1 MPATPPPVRRRRG
14 RVLIVVLLALALI
27 AVGGGAIYWWQT
39 RPQGSP
45 QAVEFATAPLSP
57 ELTGA
62 TVLAL
67 GEATHGNAEFQ
78 RLRLGLVQKLPEF
91 GALVLEE
98 DYGSTAR
105 VNEFIQG
112 GPGTAEEA
120 AQRFGFVLNHT
131 AEMAELLRW
140 LRDHNAGIPAER
152 RIQLVGI
159 DVQRIDANKE
169 IALSW
174 LTRHDPDAAKRL
186 RDQLTD
192 WADASRGAD
201 DAAERDRRAR
211 PVVQQLSAAVSAT
224 PDKPGRQ
231 LAANAATTLG
241 QYLDVRA
248 AGSDYGKRRAELMAD
263 NLTRTVA
270 EQRDRGNAH
279 SLLFAHNGHVD
290 KASTAFGYRDLGGLV
305 AERLGDRYR
314 VIGTEFVSSRFRTGE
329 GRQRWEVTMNNPTP
343 LRGMFTGTSQ
353 GYLEF
358 AMASAENQELL
369 GRPVRMASAGE
380 AFQQWQAWIPWF
392 NSVQMVPSASYDALI
407 LVQQATPVTPL

>member
-1 MPATPPPVRRRRG
+1 MRATPPPVRRRRG
-14 RVLIVVLLALALI
+14 RSLIIVVLALALV
-27 AVGGGAIYWWQT
+27 AVAGGAVHWWQT

-78 RLRLGLVQKLPEF
+78 RLRLSLVQKLPEF
-91 GALVLEE
+91 RALVLEE

-120 AQRFGFVLNHT
+120 VQRFGFVLNHT

-140 LRDHNAGIPAER
+140 LRDHNADVSAEQ

-186 RDQLTD
+186 RAQLTD
-192 WADASRGAD
+192 WTDATRGAA
-201 DAAERDRRAR
+201 DAAERDRQAR
-211 PVVQQLSAAVSAT
+211 PVVEQLATAISTT
-224 PDKPGRQ
+224 PDKPGRL
-231 LAANAATTLG
+231 LASNAARTLT
-241 QYLDVRA
+241 QYLNLNE
-248 AGSDYGKRRAELMAD
+248 AGMDYGKRRAELMAD
-263 NLTRTVA
+263 NLNRTVA
-270 EQRDRGNAH
+270 EQHERGNDH

-290 KASTAFGYRDLGGLV
+290 KASAASGYRDLGGLV
-305 AERLGDRYR
+305 ADRLGDGYR

-343 LRGMFTGTSQ
+343 LRGMFTGTTQ

-358 AMASAENQELL
+358 AMASAENRELL

-392 NSVQMVPSASYDALI
+392 NSVEMVPSASYDALI
-407 LVQQATPVTPL
+407 LVQRATPVTPL

>member
-1 MPATPPPVRRRRG
+1 MPATPAPVRRRRG
-14 RVLIVVLLALALI
+14 RALIIVVLALALV
-27 AVGGGAIYWWQT
+27 AVAGGAVHWWQT

-78 RLRLGLVQKLPEF
+78 RLRLSLVQKLPEF
-91 GALVLEE
+91 RALVLEE

-140 LRDHNAGIPAER
+140 LRDHNADVPAEQ

-186 RDQLTD
+186 RAQLTD
-192 WADASRGAD
+192 WTDATRGAA
-201 DAAERDRRAR
+201 DAAERDRQAR
-211 PVVQQLSAAVSAT
+211 PVVEQLAT
-224 PDKPGRQ
+224 AISSTPNKPGRL
-231 LAANAATTLG
+231 LATNAARTLT
-241 QYLDVRA
+241 QYLNLNE
-248 AGSDYGKRRAELMAD
+248 AGMDYGKRRAELMAD
-263 NLTRTVA
+263 NLNRTVA
-270 EQRDRGNAH
+270 EQHERGNDH

-290 KASTAFGYRDLGGLV
+290 KASAAFGYRDLGGLV
-305 AERLGDRYR
+305 ADRLGDGYR

-343 LRGMFTGTSQ
+343 LRGMFTGTTQ

-358 AMASAENQELL
+358 AVASAENRELL

-392 NSVQMVPSASYDALI
+392 NSVEMVPSASYDALI
-407 LVQQATPVTPL
+407 LVQRATPVTPL

>member
-1 MPATPPPVRRRRG
+1 MPATPAPVRRRRG
-14 RVLIVVLLALALI
+14 RALIIVVLALALV
-27 AVGGGAIYWWQT
+27 AVAGGAVHWWQT

-78 RLRLGLVQKLPEF
+78 RLRLSLVQKLPEF
-91 GALVLEE
+91 RALVLEE

-120 AQRFGFVLNHT
+120 VQRFGFVLNHT
-131 AEMAELLRW
+131 AEMAELLGW
-140 LRDHNAGIPAER
+140 LRDHNADVTAEQ

-174 LTRHDPDAAKRL
+174 LTRHDPDVAKRL
-186 RDQLTD
+186 RAQLTD
-192 WADASRGAD
+192 WTDATRGAA

-211 PVVQQLSAAVSAT
+211 PVVQQLATAISTT
-224 PDKPGRQ
+224 PDKPGRL
-231 LAANAATTLG
+231 LASNAARALT
-241 QYLDVRA
+241 QYLDLNE
-248 AGSDYGKRRAELMAD
+248 AGMDYGKRRAELMAD
-263 NLTRTVA
+263 NLNRTVA
-270 EQRDRGNAH
+270 EQHERGNDH

-290 KASTAFGYRDLGGLV
+290 EASAAFGYRDLGGL
-305 AERLGDRYR
+305 AADRLGDGYR

-343 LRGMFTGTSQ
+343 LRGMFTGTTQ

-358 AMASAENQELL
+358 AVASAENRELL

-392 NSVQMVPSASYDALI
+392 NSVEMVPSASYDALI

>member
-1 MPATPPPVRRRRG
+1 MPATPAPVRRRRG
-14 RVLIVVLLALALI
+14 RALIIVVLALALV
-27 AVGGGAIYWWQT
+27 AVAGGAVHWWQT
-39 RPQGSP
+39 RPQGNP

-91 GALVLEE
+91 RALVLEE

-120 AQRFGFVLNHT
+120 VQRFGFVLNHT
-131 AEMAELLRW
+131 AEMAEVLRW
-140 LRDHNAGIPAER
+140 LRDRNADVPAEQR
-152 RIQLVGI
+152 VQLVGI

-174 LTRHDPDAAKRL
+174 LTRHDPDVAKRL
-186 RDQLTD
+186 RAQLTD
-192 WADASRGAD
+192 WTDATRGAA
-201 DAAERDRRAR
+201 DAAERDRQAR
-211 PVVQQLSAAVSAT
+211 PVVEQLATAISTT
-224 PDKPGRQ
+224 PDKPGRL
-231 LAANAATTLG
+231 LASNAARTLT
-241 QYLDVRA
+241 QYLDLNE
-248 AGSDYGKRRAELMAD
+248 AGMDYGKRRAELMAD
-263 NLTRTVA
+263 NLNRTVA
-270 EQRDRGNAH
+270 EQRERGNDH

-290 KASTAFGYRDLGGLV
+290 KASASFGYRDLGGLV
-305 AERLGDRYR
+305 ADRLGDGYR

-329 GRQRWEVTMNNPTP
+329 GRQRWEVTMNNPTT
-343 LRGMFTGTSQ
+343 LRGMFTGTTQ

-358 AMASAENQELL
+358 AMASTENRELL

-380 AFQQWQAWIPWF
+380 RFQQWQAWIPWF
-392 NSVQMVPSASYDALI
+392 NSVEMVPSASYDALI

>member
-1 MPATPPPVRRRRG
+1 MRATPPPVRRRRG
-14 RVLIVVLLALALI
+14 RSLIIVVLALALV
-27 AVGGGAIYWWQT
+27 AVAGGAVHWWQT
-39 RPQGSP
+39 RPQGNP

-78 RLRLGLVQKLPEF
+78 RLRLSLVQKLPEF
-91 GALVLEE
+91 RALVLEE

-120 AQRFGFVLNHT
+120 VQRFGFVLNHT

-140 LRDHNAGIPAER
+140 LRDHNADVSAEQ

-174 LTRHDPDAAKRL
+174 LTRHDPDVAKRL
-186 RDQLTD
+186 RAQLTD
-192 WADASRGAD
+192 WTDATRGAA
-201 DAAERDRRAR
+201 DAAERDRQAR
-211 PVVQQLSAAVSAT
+211 PVVEQLAT
-224 PDKPGRQ
+224 AISSTPNKPGRL
-231 LAANAATTLG
+231 LASNAARTLT
-241 QYLDVRA
+241 QYLNLNE
-248 AGSDYGKRRAELMAD
+248 AGMDYGKRRAELMAD
-263 NLTRTVA
+263 NLNRTVA
-270 EQRDRGNAH
+270 EQHERGNDH

-290 KASTAFGYRDLGGLV
+290 KASAASGYRDLGGLV
-305 AERLGDRYR
+305 ADRLGDGYR

-343 LRGMFTGTSQ
+343 LRGMFTGTTQ

-358 AMASAENQELL
+358 AMASAENRELL

-392 NSVQMVPSASYDALI
+392 NSVEMVPSASYDALI
-407 LVQQATPVTPL
+407 LVQRATPVTPL

>member
-14 RVLIVVLLALALI
+14 RALIIVVLALALV
-27 AVGGGAIYWWQT
+27 AVAGGAVRWWQT
-39 RPQGSP
+39 RPQGNP

-91 GALVLEE
+91 RALVLEE

-120 AQRFGFVLNHT
+120 VQRFGFVLNHT
-131 AEMAELLRW
+131 AEMAELLSW
-140 LRDHNAGIPAER
+140 LRDHNADVSAEQ

-186 RDQLTD
+186 RAQLTD
-192 WADASRGAD
+192 WTDAARGAA
-201 DAAERDRRAR
+201 DAAERGRRAR
-211 PVVQQLSAAVSAT
+211 PVVQQLAT
-224 PDKPGRQ
+224 AISTTSDKPGRL
-231 LAANAATTLG
+231 LATNAARTLT
-241 QYLDVRA
+241 QYLDLNG
-248 AGSDYGKRRAELMAD
+248 AGMDYGRRRAELMAD
-263 NLTRTVA
+263 NLNRTVA
-270 EQRDRGNAH
+270 EQHERGNDH

-290 KASTAFGYRDLGGLV
+290 KASAAFGYRDLGGL
-305 AERLGDRYR
+305 AADRLGDGYR

-343 LRGMFTGTSQ
+343 LRGMFTGTTQ

-358 AMASAENQELL
+358 AMASAENRELL
-369 GRPVRMASAGE
+369 GRPVRMTSAGE

-392 NSVQMVPSASYDALI
+392 NSVEMVPSASYDALI

>member
-1 MPATPPPVRRRRG
+1 MRATPPPVRRRRG
-14 RVLIVVLLALALI
+14 RSLIIVVLALALV
-27 AVGGGAIYWWQT
+27 AVAGDAVHWWQT
-39 RPQGSP
+39 RPQGNP

-67 GEATHGNAEFQ
+67 GEATYGNAEFQ
-78 RLRLGLVQKLPEF
+78 RLRLSLVQKLPEF
-91 GALVLEE
+91 RALVLEE

-120 AQRFGFVLNHT
+120 VQRFGFVLNHT

-140 LRDHNAGIPAER
+140 LRDHNADVSAEQ

-159 DVQRIDANKE
+159 DAQRIHANKE

-174 LTRHDPDAAKRL
+174 LTRHDRDAAKRL
-186 RDQLTD
+186 RAQLTD
-192 WADASRGAD
+192 WTDATRGAT
-201 DAAERDRRAR
+201 DAAERDRQAR
-211 PVVQQLSAAVSAT
+211 PVVQQLAT
-224 PDKPGRQ
+224 AISSTPNKPGRL
-231 LAANAATTLG
+231 LATKAARTLT
-241 QYLDVRA
+241 QYLNLNE
-248 AGSDYGKRRAELMAD
+248 AGMDYGKRRAELMAD
-263 NLTRTVA
+263 NLNRTVT
-270 EQRDRGNAH
+270 EQHERGNDH

-290 KASTAFGYRDLGGLV
+290 KASAAFGYRDLGGLV
-305 AERLGDRYR
+305 ADRLGDGYR

-343 LRGMFTGTSQ
+343 LRGMFTGTTQ

-358 AMASAENQELL
+358 AMASAENRELL
-369 GRPVRMASAGE
+369 GRPVRMSSAGE

-392 NSVQMVPSASYDALI
+392 NSVEMVPSASYDALI